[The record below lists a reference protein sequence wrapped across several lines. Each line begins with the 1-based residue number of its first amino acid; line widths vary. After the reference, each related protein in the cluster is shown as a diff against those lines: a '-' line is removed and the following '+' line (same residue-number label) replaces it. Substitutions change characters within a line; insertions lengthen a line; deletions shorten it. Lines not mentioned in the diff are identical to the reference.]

1 MTSFD
6 LISMAVRNLWK
17 RKLRTFLTVLGVII
31 GTASIIVMVSLG
43 IGMNES
49 FEAQL
54 SQRGNLRV
62 ITVNAPGGGYYG
74 GRGMTVMSSSSSVQN
89 NKVSLDDKA
98 VSAFKKIEGVEAVTP
113 MVRGYFRFLVDKYVG
128 DMNVVGIDPST
139 MEAFGYNLAQGR
151 FLIDGDELSAV
162 FGSHA
167 TEYNFYNPKMNWR
180 VRWNNPVDIG
190 NVMEIPKIQITY
202 DNQYGEKRDTI
213 PTETE
218 TKSKKPAKVYKLNVV
233 GLLGGDGENSY
244 SVFMPITQVQK
255 LIKEQEKFEKEQY
268 KQRGGSSNQQSQSAY
283 SSIMVKCYDMDSVK
297 IIQEQIKEMGFQTY
311 SLTEDLEYMKETSK
325 SMQALLG
332 AIGAVSLLVAAI
344 GITNTMVMSIY
355 ERTREIGVMKVIGAS
370 LKDIKRLFLV
380 EAALIGFLG
389 GLFGVGISV
398 LISNIINS
406 TGVQFLG
413 MMSYGGAGKISSIPL
428 WLCLLGLGFSALVGI
443 VSGYFPA
450 RRAMNL
456 SAISAIHTE

>member
-6 LISMAVRNLWK
+6 LISMAVKNLWK
-17 RKLRTFLTVLGVII
+17 RKLRTFLTILGVII

-62 ITVNAPGGGYYG
+62 ITVRSSGGDYYG
-74 GRGMTVMSSSSSVQN
+74 NGVVSIGGSSSSN
-89 NKVSLDDKA
+89 NKATLDDKA
-98 VSAFKKIEGVEAVTP
+98 VSSFKKIEGVEAVTP
-113 MVRGYFRFLVDKYVG
+113 VVRGYFRFLIDKYVG
-128 DMNVVGIDPST
+128 DISVTGIDPSS
-139 MEAFGYNLAQGR
+139 MEAFGYNLDQGR
-151 FLIDGDELSAV
+151 LLMEGDELTAV
-162 FGSHA
+162 FGNHA
-167 TEYNFYNPKMNWR
+167 TEYNFYNPKLNWR
-180 VRWNNPVDIG
+180 IRWNNPAVIDNIIE
-190 NVMEIPKIQITY
+190 VPKVQITY
-202 DNQYGEKRDTI
+202 DTNYGEKRDTVSTD
-213 PTETE
+213 TES
-218 TKSKKPAKVYKLNVV
+218 KSKKPAKVYKLNVV
-233 GLLGGDGENSY
+233 GVLGGDSDNSY
-244 SVFMPITQVQK
+244 SVFMPINQVQK
-255 LIKEQEKFEKEQY
+255 LIKEKEKFEKEQY
-268 KQRGGSSNQQSQSAY
+268 KQYGGSSSNTQNQGAY
-283 SSIMVKCYDMDSVK
+283 NSIMVKCYEMDDVK
-297 IIQEQIKEMGFQTY
+297 IVQDKIKEMGFQTY
-311 SLTEDLEYMKETSK
+311 SLTEDLEYQKQTSK

-355 ERTREIGVMKVIGAS
+355 ERTKEIGVMKVIGAS

-380 EAALIGFLG
+380 EAALIGLLG
-389 GLFGVGISV
+389 GIFGVLISL

-413 MMSYGGAGKISSIPL
+413 MMTYGETSKISSVPL
-428 WLCLLGLGFSALVGI
+428 WLCMVGLGFSALVGI
-443 VSGYFPA
+443 ISGYFPA

>member
-6 LISMAVRNLWK
+6 LISMAVKNLWK
-17 RKLRTFLTVLGVII
+17 RKLRTFLTILGVII

-62 ITVNAPGGGYYG
+62 ITVRSSGGDYYG
-74 GRGMTVMSSSSSVQN
+74 NGVVSIGGSSSSN
-89 NKVSLDDKA
+89 NKATLDDKA
-98 VSAFKKIEGVEAVTP
+98 VSTFKKIGGVEAVTP
-113 MVRGYFRFLVDKYVG
+113 VVRGYFRFLIDKYVG
-128 DMNVVGIDPST
+128 DISVTGIDPSS
-139 MEAFGYNLAQGR
+139 MEAFGYNLDQGR
-151 FLIDGDELSAV
+151 LLMEGDELTAV
-162 FGSHA
+162 FGNHA
-167 TEYNFYNPKMNWR
+167 TEYNFYNPKLNWR
-180 VRWNNPVDIG
+180 VRWNNPAVIDNIIE
-190 NVMEIPKIQITY
+190 VPKVQITY
-202 DNQYGEKRDTI
+202 DNNYGEKRDTVSTD
-213 PTETE
+213 TES
-218 TKSKKPAKVYKLNVV
+218 KSKKPAKVYKLNVV
-233 GLLGGDGENSY
+233 GVLGGDSDNSY
-244 SVFMPITQVQK
+244 SVFMPINQVQK
-255 LIKEQEKFEKEQY
+255 LIKEKEKFEKEQY
-268 KQRGGSSNQQSQSAY
+268 KQYGGSSSNTQNQAAY
-283 SSIMVKCYDMDSVK
+283 NSIMVKCYEMDDVK
-297 IIQEQIKEMGFQTY
+297 IVQDKIKEMGFQTY
-311 SLTEDLEYMKETSK
+311 SLTEDLEYQKQTSK

-355 ERTREIGVMKVIGAS
+355 ERTKEIGVMKVIGAS

-380 EAALIGFLG
+380 EAALIGLLG
-389 GLFGVGISV
+389 GIFGVLISL

-413 MMSYGGAGKISSIPL
+413 MMTYGEASKISSVPL
-428 WLCLLGLGFSALVGI
+428 WLCMVGLCFSALVGI
-443 VSGYFPA
+443 ISGYFPA

>member
-6 LISMAVRNLWK
+6 LISMAVKNLWK
-17 RKLRTFLTVLGVII
+17 RKLRTFLTILGVII

-62 ITVNAPGGGYYG
+62 ITVRSSGGDYYG
-74 GRGMTVMSSSSSVQN
+74 NGVVSIGGSSSSN
-89 NKVSLDDKA
+89 NKATLDDKA
-98 VSAFKKIEGVEAVTP
+98 VSSFKKIEGVEAVTP
-113 MVRGYFRFLVDKYVG
+113 VVRGYFRFLIDKYVG
-128 DMNVVGIDPST
+128 DISVTGVDPSS
-139 MEAFGYNLAQGR
+139 MEAFGYNLDQGR
-151 FLIDGDELSAV
+151 LLMEGDELTAV
-162 FGSHA
+162 FGNHA
-167 TEYNFYNPKMNWR
+167 TEYNFYNPKLNWR
-180 VRWNNPVDIG
+180 VRWDNPAVIDNIIE
-190 NVMEIPKIQITY
+190 VPKVQITY
-202 DNQYGEKRDTI
+202 DINYGEKRDTI
-213 PTETE
+213 STDTES
-218 TKSKKPAKVYKLNVV
+218 KSKKPAKVYKLNVV
-233 GLLGGDGENSY
+233 GVLGGDSDNSY
-244 SVFMPITQVQK
+244 SVFMPINQVQK
-255 LIKEQEKFEKEQY
+255 LIKEKEKFEKEQY
-268 KQRGGSSNQQSQSAY
+268 KQYGGSSSNTQSQAAY
-283 SSIMVKCYDMDSVK
+283 NSIMVKCYEMDDVK
-297 IIQEQIKEMGFQTY
+297 IVQDKIKEMGFQTY
-311 SLTEDLEYMKETSK
+311 SLTEDLEYQKQTSK

-355 ERTREIGVMKVIGAS
+355 ERTKEIGVMKVIGAS

-380 EAALIGFLG
+380 EAALIGLLG
-389 GLFGVGISV
+389 GIFGVLISL

-413 MMSYGGAGKISSIPL
+413 MMTYGEASKISSVPL
-428 WLCLLGLGFSALVGI
+428 WLCMVGLCFSALVGI
-443 VSGYFPA
+443 ISGYFPA